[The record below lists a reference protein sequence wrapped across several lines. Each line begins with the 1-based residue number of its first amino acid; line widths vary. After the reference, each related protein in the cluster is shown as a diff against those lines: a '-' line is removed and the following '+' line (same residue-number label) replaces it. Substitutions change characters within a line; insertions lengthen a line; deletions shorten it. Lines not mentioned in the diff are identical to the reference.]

1 MSILEKVNFPKDL
14 KLLSRQDL
22 KTLCNELRSF
32 IIDSVSQTGGHLSSN
47 LGVIELTVALH
58 YVYDAP
64 ADKIIWDVG

>member
-47 LGVIELTVALH
+47 LGVI
-58 YVYDAP
+58 
-64 ADKIIWDVG
+64 